1 MLALTG
7 ALGKQA
13 LHDKKLRQW
22 FQWILTNSAI
32 YFSPSVQHKFLQTWL
47 QMTSDTLFNHFQA
60 LEYFQGILKVS
71 FCVKSKEL
79 EIHCLVILIINNV
92 ALDNRV
98 EIRGFGSFS
107 KKNIR
112 PRRFINPKTKEES
125 YLGETSIM
133 HFKASKKLLNHDE
146 INSYSNDSEC

>member
-1 MLALTG
+1 MKKQVQNFNKSDLAIHLSRKFPLLSDEIIIEG
-7 ALGKQA
+7 I
-13 LHDKKLRQW
+13 D
-22 FQWILTNSAI
+22 FIL
-32 YFSPSVQHKFLQTWL
+32 Q
-47 QMTSDTLFNHFQA
+47 
-60 LEYFQGILKVS
+60 E
-71 FCVKSKEL
+71 
-79 EIHCLVILIINNV
+79 IINTV

-133 HFKASKKLLNHDE
+133 HFKASKKLLYH
-146 INSYSNDSEC
+146 ND

>member
-1 MLALTG
+1 M
-7 ALGKQA
+7 Q
-13 LHDKKLRQW
+13 
-22 FQWILTNSAI
+22 
-32 YFSPSVQHKFLQTWL
+32 VQNFNK
-47 QMTSDTLFNHFQA
+47 SD
-60 LEYFQGILKVS
+60 
-71 FCVKSKEL
+71 
-79 EIHCLVILIINNV
+79 LVIHLSRRFPSLSDEIIIDGIDFILQEIINAV

-133 HFKASKKLLNHDE
+133 HFKASKKLLQYD
-146 INSYSNDSEC
+146 D

>member
-1 MLALTG
+1 MK
-7 ALGKQA
+7 KQA
-13 LHDKKLRQW
+13 QNFNKSDLAIHLSRRFPLLSDEIIIECIDS
-22 FQWILTNSAI
+22 IL
-32 YFSPSVQHKFLQTWL
+32 QK
-47 QMTSDTLFNHFQA
+47 
-60 LEYFQGILKVS
+60 
-71 FCVKSKEL
+71 
-79 EIHCLVILIINNV
+79 IINTV

-133 HFKASKKLLNHDE
+133 HFKASKKLLPH
-146 INSYSNDSEC
+146 ND